1 MRPASPRELGR
12 WDELVADN
20 PDGGQILQTR
30 AWGEFKRAHRW
41 APQYLVSETEPPVAI
56 LVLRHSVPGLG
67 VLGYVPKGPG
77 VAGLAELPGLLGGLR
92 ATAGSAFA
100 IKVEPEIEADAGR
113 DLRAARHGPREVAAR
128 RADQQSDDHRGPPPR

>member
-1 MRPASPRELGR
+1 MRPASPRELGH

-41 APQYLVSETEPPVAI
+41 APRYLVSDDGPRVAV
-56 LVLRHSVPGLG
+56 LALRHSVPGLG
-67 VLGYVPKGPG
+67 ELGYVPKGPG
-77 VAGLAELPGLLGGLR
+77 VADVAAMAAVVAGLR

-100 IKVEPEIEADAGR
+100 IKVEPEIE
-113 DLRAARHGPREVAAR
+113 
-128 RADQQSDDHRGPPPR
+128 